1 MVLVGHLTEVAEVG
15 EEEEEG
21 WGLSRPENGWKDRR
35 GVVGRP
41 QAAPTTCPHCP
52 ILLLL
57 LLRRRSG
64 LPGRRRERQSRRR
77 RRRGDFPHHL
87 LSSRGLLI
95 RKARV
100 RSRSPVG
107 TWVEPSY
114 TACCARR
121 SSDRCLWERI
131 PAFCPAQCP
140 STDGTEQ
147 ILGNE
152 HTAINTHT
160 LNDGHSIC
168 HCILKGSRYG
178 L

>member
-1 MVLVGHLTEVAEVG
+1 MGHLTEVAEVG

-35 GVVGRP
+35 GGVGRP

-77 RRRGDFPHHL
+77 RRRGGDFPHHL

-107 TWVEPSY
+107 TWVEPSSQLVVLEDHP
-114 TACCARR
+114 TDASGSGFLHFA
-121 SSDRCLWERI
+121 L
-131 PAFCPAQCP
+131 P
-140 STDGTEQ
+140 SVRQQMGQNKYLVMNTMQ
-147 ILGNE
+147 S
-152 HTAINTHT
+152 THT
-160 LNDGHSIC
+160 LNDGHRHSIC
-168 HCILKGSRYG
+168 L
-178 L
+178 

>member
-1 MVLVGHLTEVAEVG
+1 MVLVGHLTEVAEVV

-77 RRRGDFPHHL
+77 RRRGGDFPHHL

-114 TACCARR
+114 TACYARKIIR
-121 SSDRCLWERI
+121 PMPLGADSCIL
-131 PAFCPAQCP
+131 PCPV
-140 STDGTEQ
+140 SVNRWGRTNTW
-147 ILGNE
+147 LNE
-152 HTAINTHT
+152 HNAINTHT
-160 LNDGHSIC
+160 E
-168 HCILKGSRYG
+168 
-178 L
+178 